1 MPSSSFYNPSNPTPD
16 TQPSLAEAAQEA
28 TAAANA
34 AAAAANEQLAAY
46 TVVNNIWASSV
57 EIDWDEA
64 NCHRLTLSG
73 SPTSLSFTGGVD
85 GEKLVLELTQDS
97 SGNRLIS
104 LPSSVRYSASIPS
117 VVLSSTPNYMDRL
130 GFMFNEA
137 TGKYDLVA
145 VAYGFN

>member
-1 MPSSSFYNPSNPTPD
+1 MASSSFYNPTNPTPD
-16 TQPSLAEAAQEA
+16 TQPSLVEAAQEA

-46 TVVNNIWASSV
+46 TVEELTWASAIEV
-57 EIDWDEA
+57 DWDAA
-64 NCHRLTLSG
+64 NCQRITLSG
-73 SPTSLSFTGGVD
+73 SPTSISFIGGAD

-97 SGNRLIS
+97 TGNRLVS
-104 LPSSVRYSASIPS
+104 LPSNVRYSSSIPS
-117 VVLSSTPNYMDRL
+117 VVLSSTANYMDRL